1 MGRTLALHCRVDY
14 NLGCFFARGI
24 QLLSAAEII
33 RTNTWFRSLSKASV
47 EHLASAAQVR
57 RIKDNQLWIS
67 RSEIAPGLAIILQGG
82 LRMVVVAENGRAHTV
97 SILRKGAVWGAIS
110 VVDGKPNVH
119 DVHAYGATRLLLIE
133 RKAVRRALA
142 SPDVSMAIM
151 QMFAYRL
158 HKAYAMVDDH
168 ALRPLETRLA
178 RFLLTLKPVDDEERP
193 RRHPH
198 FVRITQDEVAN
209 AIGCT
214 RPTANQKLKYLE
226 DHGLIERAYGGLKLL
241 NRSALRVL
249 CEGEEVFDV

>member
-1 MGRTLALHCRVDY
+1 MTP
-14 NLGCFFARGI
+14 
-24 QLLSAAEII
+24 SEII
-33 RTNTWFRSLSKASV
+33 RTNAWFQSLSKASV
-47 EHLASAAQVR
+47 EQLASAAQIR
-57 RIKDNQLWIS
+57 RLKDNHLWIS
-67 RSEIAPGLAIILQGG
+67 RLETAPGLAIILQGG

-151 QMFAYRL
+151 QIFAYRL

-168 ALRPLETRLA
+168 VLRPLETRLA
-178 RFLLTLKPVDDEERP
+178 RFLLTLKPVDDEERG

-214 RPTANQKLKYLE
+214 RPTANLKLKRLE
-226 DHGLIERAYGGLKLL
+226 ACGLIQRAYGGLNLL
-241 NRSALRVL
+241 DRRALRAF
-249 CEGEEVFDV
+249 CEDDAIFDA